1 MAVIVQF
8 EPEFSVYRDKVR
20 LPDLPTAKSK
30 ELLTFLVHHRG
41 QRFERR
47 ILEDRFWP
55 EADRQ
60 RAQTSLRQAVFS
72 IRQVLGED
80 GPVAANRRQVF
91 CRASQVSVIQLSP
104 ARQPESVVPDRYEA
118 QLLTSFRS
126 LPLDQT
132 VVKIQ
137 MELEQPGWSSEIRFR
152 LRFLLA
158 YAFHELGRTQ
168 MGIEMVR
175 KLVTEART
183 DAEMM
188 IAKHALG
195 GLLWH
200 EGHFRQGIETLW
212 EAVSLADADSLE
224 QVHILSNIAI
234 GAYEAKSSE
243 ELRYTQSVA
252 AQKLRLN
259 SESGH
264 NIVLDYVLG
273 LALLSE
279 HRYAEASQLFESTLI
294 QSAATSHRISVY
306 LLEANAEAK
315 HRQGMKNEAQSLL
328 NQARAMRKAFN
339 MHPSTVE
346 LRRLQKL
353 RASLRQA

>member
-1 MAVIVQF
+1 MGVVVQF
-8 EPEFSVYRDKVR
+8 EPEISVYRDKVR
-20 LPDLPTAKSK
+20 LPELPTAKSR

-55 EADRQ
+55 EADRS

-80 GPVAANRRQVF
+80 GPVTANRRQVF
-91 CRASQVSVIQLSP
+91 CRASQISVAS
-104 ARQPESVVPDRYEA
+104 QPKLQAKESLPEQFEA
-118 QLLTSFRS
+118 QLLASFRS

-132 VVKIQ
+132 VIKIQ
-137 MELEQPGWSSEIRFR
+137 AELEQPGWSNDIRFR

-158 YAFHELGRTQ
+158 YAFHELGRSQ
-168 MGIEMVR
+168 VGLEMVR
-175 KLVTEART
+175 ELVCEART
-183 DAEMM
+183 DGEMM

-200 EGHFRQGIETLW
+200 EGHFKQGIETLW
-212 EAVSLADADSLE
+212 EAALLAEDQPLE

-234 GAYEAKSSE
+234 GAYEAKGNE
-243 ELRYTQSVA
+243 ELRYTESLA
-252 AQKLRLN
+252 AQKLRLS

-264 NIVLDYVLG
+264 SIVLNYVRG

-279 HRYAEASQLFESTLI
+279 HRYDEASRLLEDTLI
-294 QSAATSHRISVY
+294 KSASTTHRLSVY
-306 LLEANAEAK
+306 LLEANAAAKHKLGQETEAK
-315 HRQGMKNEAQSLL
+315 SLL
-328 NQARAMRKAFN
+328 NQAKAMRKAFS
-339 MHPSTVE
+339 MHPSAVE
-346 LRRLQKL
+346 LRRLQTL
-353 RASLRQA
+353 RASLK